1 MSKTLQTLDE
11 KQEEIKAIAAK
22 RTAQIEAKIKDF
34 KKREAKAE
42 RERDTRR
49 KIIAG
54 GLATRHMKANPTSD
68 FAKKLA
74 GLIDEYVI
82 GDRERALFDLDPLS
96 DNDQLARKTK
106 HDFDAKRKG
115 ANEGF

>member
-1 MSKTLQTLDE
+1 MTTRLE
-11 KQEEIKAIAAK
+11 KLQEEKARVKAIAAK
-22 RTAQIEAKIKDF
+22 RKAQIDAKIADL

-42 RERDTRR
+42 RKRDTRR

-54 GLATRHMKANPTSD
+54 GLATHHMKANPTSD

-82 GDRERALFDLDPLS
+82 GDNERALFDLDPLTA
-96 DNDQLARKTK
+96 NDQLARKTK
-106 HDFDAKRKG
+106 HQFDAKRK
-115 ANEGF
+115 ADIQNL